1 VGGLEP
7 VFEKKLGLGIAES
20 GGLNEVADRSK
31 DVAVT
36 LAEVEAW
43 CLHLAGLRFEVAPI
57 WSDIQFWND
66 A

>member
-1 VGGLEP
+1 MRGLHAVLDE
-7 VFEKKLGLGIAES
+7 KLGSGVAEP
-20 GGLNEVADRSK
+20 GCFDHPADGSK
-31 DVAVT
+31 DMAAA

-43 CLHLAGLRFEVAPI
+43 GLHFAGLRFEVAPI